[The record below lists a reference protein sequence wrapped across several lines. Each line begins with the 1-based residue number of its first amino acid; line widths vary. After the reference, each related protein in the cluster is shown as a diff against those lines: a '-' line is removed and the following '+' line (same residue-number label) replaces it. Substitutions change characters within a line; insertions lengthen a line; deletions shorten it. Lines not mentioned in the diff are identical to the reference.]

1 MDDYISHNTNNN
13 FIQRGY
19 PDIRDVADKVM
30 EISQEINSL
39 SRTAVSKEDKDR
51 LTKLYFEQMLRGL
64 YLDLKKEYYNYV

>member
-64 YLDLKKEYYNYV
+64 YLDYYQNTYYY

>member
-19 PDIRDVADKVM
+19 PDIRDAADKVM

-64 YLDLKKEYYNYV
+64 YLDYYQNTYYY

>member
-1 MDDYISHNTNNN
+1 MDTYISHNTNNN

-30 EISQEINSL
+30 EINQEINSL

-64 YLDLKKEYYNYV
+64 YLDYYQNTYYY